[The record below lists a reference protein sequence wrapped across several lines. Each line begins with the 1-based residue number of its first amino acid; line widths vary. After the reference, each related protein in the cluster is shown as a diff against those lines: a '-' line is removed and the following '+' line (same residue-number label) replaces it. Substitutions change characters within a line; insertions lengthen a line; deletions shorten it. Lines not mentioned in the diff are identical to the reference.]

1 MQTHTVSI
9 SQNTPIRLNDLPR
22 LLAPYAQ
29 TAPIYVYM
37 MAGGTI
43 QTTRFRLREEADLLL
58 VIAPRGIVC

>member
-1 MQTHTVSI
+1 MQTQTVSI
-9 SQNTPIRLNDLPR
+9 SQNTPIRLNDLPQ

-37 MAGGTI
+37 LAGGMI

-58 VIAPRGIVC
+58 VLAPRGTVS

>member
-1 MQTHTVSI
+1 MQTQTASI
-9 SQNTPIRLNDLPR
+9 SQDMPIRLNDLPL

-37 MAGGTI
+37 LAGGTI

-58 VIAPRGIVC
+58 VLAPRGTVS